1 MRGRGVKLLIHSP
14 EEIRDRTRGFSV
26 GSIVTAVDA
35 ALLCRYVG
43 FLAHGALHGSGGLV
57 RAKTGNSEASSVSTR
72 GLRIKTLP

>member
-43 FLAHGALHGSGGLV
+43 FLAQWGAARKWGTCAGKG
-57 RAKTGNSEASSVSTR
+57 
-72 GLRIKTLP
+72 